1 MEWYYIVSI
10 IVVVL
15 FLLILITS
23 YICFRMTFYS
33 KNKPSKDPNAIDIPD
48 DQFYQNYR
56 EVIINDVTY
65 ARTLKYKE
73 YSIESFDGLKLTGKY
88 YECIKGA
95 PIEIMFHG
103 YRGNAERDLSTGIKR
118 AFKCNRN
125 VLLVN
130 QRASS
135 TSEGHVITF
144 GINER
149 KDCLEWTKLVVNEF
163 GKDVKIILTG
173 ISMGAATVLMAS
185 CMDLPDN
192 VKGILADCGYNKP
205 SDIIKKVIKE
215 MKLPDKFFYHFVK
228 LGGKLFG
235 KFNIDETSPYE
246 AVKHSK
252 VPIIFIHGDHDS
264 LVPCHMSIKLYDA
277 CTSRKKLVTI
287 EGAEHGVSYLKDPE
301 KYINELNN
309 FFNDIK

>member
-1 MEWYYIVSI
+1 MEWYYIVLIIISI
-10 IVVVL
+10 LI
-15 FLLILITS
+15 LLILIIS
-23 YICFRMTFYS
+23 FVSFRMTFYS
-33 KNKPSKDPNAIDIPD
+33 KNKPPKDPNEINIPD
-48 DQFYQNYR
+48 DKFYRDYR
-56 EVIINDVTY
+56 NIIIEDVIY
-65 ARTLKYKE
+65 SRSLSYKE
-73 YSIESFDGLKLTGKY
+73 YSIKSFDGLKLTGRY

-149 KDCLEWTKLVVNEF
+149 KDCLEWVRLAINEF
-163 GKDVKIILTG
+163 GHEVKLILTG

-185 CMDLPDN
+185 GMDLPEN
-192 VKGILADCGYNKP
+192 VKGIIADCGYNKP

-215 MKLPDKFFYHFVK
+215 MKLPPNFFYHFVK
-228 LGGKLFG
+228 LGGLIFG
-235 KFNIDETSPYE
+235 KFNIEETSPFK
-246 AVKHSK
+246 AVQNIK
-252 VPIIFIHGDHDS
+252 VPIIFFHGDSDS
-264 LVPCHMSIKLYDA
+264 LIPCEMSKKMYDA
-277 CTSRKKLVTI
+277 CVSKKRLVTI
-287 EGAEHGVSYLKDPE
+287 KGAEHGVSYLADPE
-301 KYINELNN
+301 KYINELKD
-309 FFNDIK
+309 FFNYI